1 MEYIESGK
9 VYQLQELI
17 DYVNGKNDEFTS
29 NISDCLKVQIIIEA
43 ILMAAGK
50 RHYLTVKEIET
61 ELK

>member
-50 RHYLTVKEIET
+50 EIET

>member
-9 VYQLQELI
+9 VYQLQVLI
-17 DYVNGKNDEFTS
+17 DYVNGKSDECTS
-29 NISDCLKVQIIIEA
+29 NISDCLKVQIIIEV

-50 RHYLTVKEIET
+50 RHYLTVKVIET